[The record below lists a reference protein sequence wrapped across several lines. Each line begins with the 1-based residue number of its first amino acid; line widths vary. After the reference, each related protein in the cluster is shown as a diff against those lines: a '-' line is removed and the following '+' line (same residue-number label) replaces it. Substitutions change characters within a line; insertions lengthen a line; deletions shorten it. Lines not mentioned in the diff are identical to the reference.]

1 MDAEELLL
9 LLRLCVHVC
18 ACLLQKKPVKIIHQ
32 TRFFFFEVVVVDLK
46 HILFMGC
53 LVFEVAQY
61 STFFI
66 FVTFAPC

>member
-18 ACLLQKKPVKIIHQ
+18 ACLLQKKTSQDYSPDQV
-32 TRFFFFEVVVVDLK
+32 FFFEVVVVDLK